1 MPLLYFWRGD
11 NYRRDLDYGVGYHL
25 NQASRTLHDGIETGE
40 SLWAFTRSPNGR
52 YVLAANLVA
61 AGKTLNPP
69 GFRYGR
75 YRLWGDLAR
84 SRYFV
89 TAHQPDLTPLVRS
102 LSIRSGNGLLG
113 QAFQGH
119 AAVRRISEGDGDRL
133 EAYARHLPTEPRA
146 RLLPEERLEALL
158 LAGDEDAVIRLLR
171 DEDPGLAEERKRYLI
186 SGARRRDR
194 MLVGELRE
202 LYHGQ
207 CQICGWSP
215 RSTYG
220 AEICET
226 HHVRWL
232 SRGGRDAM
240 DNLVLVCPNH
250 HRAIHRCDA
259 PFDYQLSGFVFGRD
273 LERIRDN
280 RHELIA

>member
-25 NQASRTLHDGIETGE
+25 NQASRTLHEGIDAGE
-40 SLWAFTRSPNGR
+40 SLWAFTRTMDGR
-52 YVLAANLVA
+52 CVLAAELVA

-75 YRLWGDLAR
+75 YRLRGDLAR
-84 SRYFV
+84 SRYFA
-89 TAHQPDLTPLVRS
+89 TAHQPDLTPLIRS
-102 LSIRSGNGLLG
+102 LSIRSGSGPLG

-119 AAVRRISEGDGDRL
+119 AAVRQISEADASRL
-133 EAYARHLPTEPRA
+133 RAHAHGLPTEPRA
-146 RLLPEERLEALL
+146 
-158 LAGDEDAVIRLLR
+158 RLLR
-171 DEDPGLAEERKRYLI
+171 DEDPGLAEERRRYLVA
-186 SGARRRDR
+186 GVRRRDR

-202 LYHGQ
+202 LYSGQ

-215 RSTYG
+215 RATYG

-240 DNLVLVCPNH
+240 DNLVLVYPNH
-250 HRAIHRCDA
+250 HRAINRCDA
-259 PFDYQLSGFVFGRD
+259 PFDYQLGGFVFGRD
-273 LERIRDN
+273 LERIQDN